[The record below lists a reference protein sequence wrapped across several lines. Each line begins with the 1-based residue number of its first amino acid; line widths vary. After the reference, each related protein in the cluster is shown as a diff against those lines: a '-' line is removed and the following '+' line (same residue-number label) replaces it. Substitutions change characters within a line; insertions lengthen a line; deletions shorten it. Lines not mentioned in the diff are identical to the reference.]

1 MTSHVARLY
10 SLAAAILVF
19 FVAWAAI
26 AAHPWSNHPTA
37 AQDPRYSAL
46 KAREQRL
53 RAESVAVKGVLA
65 RRWAVYRAQLAL
77 RRHEIA
83 TIKAANARA
92 RASSLVSAPA
102 AVSGGGGSYAP
113 SVRVVTLPPLTIT
126 RTS

>member
-26 AAHPWSNHPTA
+26 AAHPWNSHPTA
-37 AQDPRYSAL
+37 VRDPRYAAL
-46 KAREQRL
+46 KVREQRL
-53 RAESVAVKGVLA
+53 RAESVAVKRILD
-65 RRWAVYRAQLAL
+65 RRWAAYRAQLAL

-83 TIKAANARA
+83 RINAANARA
-92 RASSLVSAPA
+92 RAASLVSAPA
-102 AVSGGGGSYAP
+102 AVSGGGGYAP
-113 SVRVVTLPPLTIT
+113 SVRVVSLPPLTVT